1 MGHLR
6 NFSETIVFC
15 NKSTYYRLF
24 KLFNQSMCSE
34 KLDMMKKANLKKIR
48 LHVCL
53 QYLKYTDQI
62 KSHHC
67 CNKIKLHLEITVQL
81 SPLLI
86 WWVSKTERFNVWY
99 TYLGKSLIPCIVM
112 FEEYFST
119 QFHSFMT
126 EVPIILKPVQW
137 FVEQINGLVSIW

>member
-1 MGHLR
+1 MGHLL

-15 NKSTYYRLF
+15 NKCTYYRLF

-67 CNKIKLHLEITVQL
+67 CNKIMLHGIHHLGITVQL

-86 WWVSKTERFNVWY
+86 CEYILYSHYTHIIVQKYLNSFWNCPTNFTYNHFNSTADSICWPGHF
-99 TYLGKSLIPCIVM
+99 YLTAH
-112 FEEYFST
+112 F
-119 QFHSFMT
+119 
-126 EVPIILKPVQW
+126 
-137 FVEQINGLVSIW
+137 